1 MKGTL
6 LGTVSGLS
14 PLQFHKEKQF
24 NSLFP
29 RLGDTDM
36 VNRTWL
42 ASGLDSENDD
52 YLTPSIQ
59 ANNRSTKERYVIGL
73 PSDPEGL
80 GISDD
85 ADDCDSA
92 T

>member
-29 RLGDTDM
+29 PVWVAPTCFPQENADLFVDM
-36 VNRTWL
+36 L
-42 ASGLDSENDD
+42 AILVLAGSM
-52 YLTPSIQ
+52 
-59 ANNRSTKERYVIGL
+59 VV
-73 PSDPEGL
+73 
-80 GISDD
+80 
-85 ADDCDSA
+85 CSA
-92 T
+92 L